1 MNRGE
6 IAALFV
12 TIQNAAPE
20 LFEKM
25 VADLAVINPKIRMLM
40 ERKNE

>member
-25 VADLAVINPKIRMLM
+25 VSDVAKTNPKIRRLL
-40 ERKNE
+40 EKENE